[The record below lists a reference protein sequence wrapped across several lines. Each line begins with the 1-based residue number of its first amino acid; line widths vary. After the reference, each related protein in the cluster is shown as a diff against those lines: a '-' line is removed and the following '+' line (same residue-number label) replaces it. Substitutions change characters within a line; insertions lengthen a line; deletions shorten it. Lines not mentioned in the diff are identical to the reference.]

1 MKATELR
8 IGNYIDANF
17 ASIERP
23 VLYFQKSRVQE
34 ITESG
39 VKIQDKVIIL
49 EYIAPIIVTEEWL
62 VALGLERKDEEY
74 FYLKNGDRQILIDV
88 DGFDVW
94 FDFKEEGYFCAIK
107 YDLKYVHRLQNFYFE
122 LNDTELEMK

>member
-17 ASIERP
+17 ASIEKP
-23 VLYFQKSRVQE
+23 VAAFENSRVQE
-34 ITESG
+34 VNESS
-39 VKIQDKVIIL
+39 VKIQDKVIIH
-49 EYIAPIIVTEEWL
+49 EYIAPILVTEEWL

-74 FYLKNGDRQILIDV
+74 FYVKNGDRQILIDV

-94 FDFKEEGYFCAIK
+94 FDYKEEGYHCAIK

-122 LNDTELEMK
+122 LNDTELELK